1 MGGNP
6 SPMGPAVDSSLYPED
21 LTQVWP
27 GVEFCSGQQ
36 AFHICLVNSRDFR
49 TVVLEI
55 SDHSQTVL
63 TEKRWQEKVDTNL
76 GHKKKVHL

>member
-1 MGGNP
+1 
-6 SPMGPAVDSSLYPED
+6 MGPTVDSSLYPED

-36 AFHICLVNSRDFR
+36 AFHIYLVNSRDFR